1 MKTNAATKT
10 GRGVPVAPERGLWWV
25 VTCTVAAAVGIAVA
39 RPVAELVREQMSQ
52 VLGGMLTVA
61 LFGAIFGGCL
71 GLGRALVQRGRPG
84 PHPAWWVVASS
95 VSGAVS
101 YVLGVELAAALTDP
115 IRGKVLVYFSEV
127 LAYLVLGAVFGLLLG
142 LVQVGLQ
149 RTSRQGMVGWIAL
162 STLGWALGFVVAA
175 GVGLL
180 ITHLPSDTARDLL
193 FGGFTGLTAGSFE
206 ALVVAWRARV

>member
-1 MKTNAATKT
+1 MKTNAATNT
-10 GRGVPVAPERGLWWV
+10 SIVTPVAPGRGLWWV
-25 VTCTVAAAVGIAVA
+25 VTRMLAAAVGIAVA
-39 RPVAELVREQMSQ
+39 RPVVELVREPLSQ
-52 VLGGMLTVA
+52 ILGGTPTVA

-71 GLGRALVQRGRPG
+71 GLGQALVQRGRSE

-115 IRGKVLVYFSEV
+115 IRGRVLVYFSEV
-127 LAYLVLGAVFGLLLG
+127 LAYLVLGAALGLLLG
-142 LVQVGLQ
+142 LVQVRLQ
-149 RTSRQGMVGWIAL
+149 RASGQGTFGWIAL

-180 ITHLPSDTARDLL
+180 ITHLPSDTVRDLL
-193 FGGFTGLTAGSFE
+193 FGGFTGLTAGSIE
-206 ALVVAWRARV
+206 ALALVRRPRV